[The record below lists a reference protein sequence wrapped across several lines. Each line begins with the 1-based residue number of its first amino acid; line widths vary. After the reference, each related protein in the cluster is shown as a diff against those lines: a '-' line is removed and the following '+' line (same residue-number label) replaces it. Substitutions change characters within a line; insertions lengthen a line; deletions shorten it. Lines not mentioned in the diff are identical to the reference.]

1 MQAEE
6 EEEVVEADEQA
17 STSVTSDSDEEDETP
32 LHVVDVGVNDDEPA
46 ALRKMDHVD
55 RSAPV
60 DEEETL
66 AEMLVRRAR
75 CCLHVANR

>member
-32 LHVVDVGVNDDEPA
+32 LHVVDVGVNDDEAA